1 MCANA
6 IFPGRPER
14 SHVTLAWLSISLI
27 ALSGCATTRQGTS
40 LPDISNWELRQEVL
54 GGLREWQFKGRI
66 AVKAGDEGFD
76 GKFNWSQKDDA
87 FSATVGGPLGI
98 GPYAVDETFPV
109 WQDYIGELEG
119 CTNVHFKLGGINMK
133 INGFDWHKRDLPP
146 TSDELV
152 DRTGRYY
159 EYCIGQF
166 GADRCM
172 FESNF
177 PVDKESCSYGVLWNA
192 FKKLSQS
199 RSEGEKAA
207 LFHDTAAKVYG
218 IEGSPT

>member
-14 SHVTLAWLSISLI
+14 SYVTLAWLSISLI

-87 FSATVGGPLGI
+87 FTATVGGPLGI
-98 GPYAVDETFPV
+98 GMVRIEGDDRSIVLTEKDGAETVLVDA
-109 WQDYIGELEG
+109 ELELYYRYG
-119 CTNVHFKLGGINMK
+119 WTIPIASLRYWALGIPDPRTPAETQIDERGRLVQLRQNDWVVEISRYREEAGQEMPRNLTATNTNTRVRMVIDKWIF
-133 INGFDWHKRDLPP
+133 
-146 TSDELV
+146 
-152 DRTGRYY
+152 
-159 EYCIGQF
+159 
-166 GADRCM
+166 
-172 FESNF
+172 FE
-177 PVDKESCSYGVLWNA
+177 
-192 FKKLSQS
+192 
-199 RSEGEKAA
+199 R
-207 LFHDTAAKVYG
+207 
-218 IEGSPT
+218 

>member
-14 SHVTLAWLSISLI
+14 SYVTLAWLSISLI

-87 FSATVGGPLGI
+87 FTATVGGPLGI
-98 GPYAVDETFPV
+98 GMVRIEGDDHSIVLTEKDGAETVLVDA
-109 WQDYIGELEG
+109 ELELYYRYG
-119 CTNVHFKLGGINMK
+119 WTIPIASLRYWALGIPDPRTPAETQIDERGRLVQLRQNDWVVEISRYREEAGQEMPRNLTATNANTRVRMVIDKWIF
-133 INGFDWHKRDLPP
+133 
-146 TSDELV
+146 
-152 DRTGRYY
+152 
-159 EYCIGQF
+159 
-166 GADRCM
+166 
-172 FESNF
+172 FE
-177 PVDKESCSYGVLWNA
+177 
-192 FKKLSQS
+192 
-199 RSEGEKAA
+199 R
-207 LFHDTAAKVYG
+207 
-218 IEGSPT
+218 

>member
-14 SHVTLAWLSISLI
+14 SYVTLAWLSISLI

-87 FSATVGGPLGI
+87 FTATVGGPLGI
-98 GPYAVDETFPV
+98 GMVRIEGDDRSIVLTEKDGAETV
-109 WQDYIGELEG
+109 
-119 CTNVHFKLGGINMK
+119 
-133 INGFDWHKRDLPP
+133 
-146 TSDELV
+146 LV
-152 DRTGRYY
+152 DAERELYYRYGWTIPIASLRYWALGIPDPRTPAETQIDERGRLVQLRQNDWVVEISRYR
-159 EYCIGQF
+159 EEAGQEMPRNLTATNTNTRVRMVIDKWIF
-166 GADRCM
+166 
-172 FESNF
+172 FE
-177 PVDKESCSYGVLWNA
+177 
-192 FKKLSQS
+192 
-199 RSEGEKAA
+199 R
-207 LFHDTAAKVYG
+207 
-218 IEGSPT
+218 

>member
-14 SHVTLAWLSISLI
+14 SYVTLAWLSISLI

-87 FSATVGGPLGI
+87 FTATVGGPLGI
-98 GPYAVDETFPV
+98 GMVRIEGDDRSIVLTEKDGAETVLVDA
-109 WQDYIGELEG
+109 ELELYYRYG
-119 CTNVHFKLGGINMK
+119 WTIPIASLRYWALGIPDPRTPAETQIDERGRLVQLRQNDWVVEISRYREEAGQDMPRNLTATNTNTRVRMVI
-133 INGFDWHKRDLPP
+133 
-146 TSDELV
+146 
-152 DRTGRYY
+152 
-159 EYCIGQF
+159 
-166 GADRCM
+166 
-172 FESNF
+172 
-177 PVDKESCSYGVLWNA
+177 DKWI
-192 FKKLSQS
+192 FFQ
-199 RSEGEKAA
+199 R
-207 LFHDTAAKVYG
+207 
-218 IEGSPT
+218 

>member
-14 SHVTLAWLSISLI
+14 SYVTLAWLSISLI

-87 FSATVGGPLGI
+87 FTATVGGPLGI
-98 GPYAVDETFPV
+98 GMVRIEGDDRSIVLTEKDGAETVLVDA
-109 WQDYIGELEG
+109 ELELYYRYG
-119 CTNVHFKLGGINMK
+119 WTIPITSLRYWALGIPDPRTPAETQIDERGRLVQLRQNDWVVEISRYREEAGQEMPRNLTATNTNTRVRMVIDKWIF
-133 INGFDWHKRDLPP
+133 
-146 TSDELV
+146 
-152 DRTGRYY
+152 
-159 EYCIGQF
+159 
-166 GADRCM
+166 
-172 FESNF
+172 FE
-177 PVDKESCSYGVLWNA
+177 
-192 FKKLSQS
+192 
-199 RSEGEKAA
+199 R
-207 LFHDTAAKVYG
+207 
-218 IEGSPT
+218 